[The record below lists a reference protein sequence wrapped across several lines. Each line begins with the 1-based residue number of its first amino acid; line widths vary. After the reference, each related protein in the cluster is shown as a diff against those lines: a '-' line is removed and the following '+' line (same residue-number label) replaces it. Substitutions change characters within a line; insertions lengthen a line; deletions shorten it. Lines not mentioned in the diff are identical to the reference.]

1 MSLHPL
7 AHEMSQ
13 GKLSVVIQNV
23 KQDKSHLGFHV
34 FFFFLTRHPS
44 HGVKDKPISWPVTK
58 YLSKMQDKSKMTTI
72 ARGRTKGNYKI
83 SE

>member
-23 KQDKSHLGFHV
+23 KQDKSHLGSHV
-34 FFFFLTRHPS
+34 LFFFFNQAPFTWGEGQTDILAC
-44 HGVKDKPISWPVTK
+44 
-58 YLSKMQDKSKMTTI
+58 Y
-72 ARGRTKGNYKI
+72 
-83 SE
+83 